1 MAQSRSKGGS
11 AANRISCMAAGRE
24 MDALIAR
31 EVMGYRI
38 GCEEDQGSAGED
50 TRTWYIMTGQD
61 GLDRSPVPGY
71 STDIQ
76 AAWRV
81 AKEMKARG
89 DELSLECRRVI
100 DDDPGADI
108 WTALF
113 RQADRFAMA
122 GTPALAI
129 CRAALLTVP
138 RLEPPSVRPV
148 ETTEPLSVETTEPLS
163 AKPVETTDLVSV
175 IEHELKR
182 VMGPVATVIVDDTL
196 VESGKSRGC
205 FPEDVIEPFV
215 RALGEEITD
224 VSKREQFMQAAL
236 LAVAK
241 RKSPPRK
248 HAEGDLVSVTEHEL
262 KRVMGPVATVIVDE
276 KLAELGES
284 RDCFP
289 EDRIESFVLAL
300 REEITDLSK
309 RARFSRAM
317 AEYLT
322 EK

>member
-1 MAQSRSKGGS
+1 MSMAQSLSKGGG
-11 AANRISCMAAGRE
+11 AENRISCMAAGRE

-31 EVMGYRI
+31 EVMGHRVER
-38 GCEEDQGSAGED
+38 EEKQCSAGED
-50 TRTWYIMTGQD
+50 TRTWYIMTGRD
-61 GLDRSPVPGY
+61 GRDRSPVPGY
-71 STDIQ
+71 STDIE

-81 AKEMKARG
+81 AKEMKSRG
-89 DELSLECRRVI
+89 DELLLECRRVI
-100 DDDPGADI
+100 DNDPGADI

-138 RLEPPSVRPV
+138 RLEPPSVRPM
-148 ETTEPLSVETTEPLS
+148 ETTEPPSI
-163 AKPVETTDLVSV
+163 KPVETTDLVSV

-196 VESGKSRGC
+196 VESGTSRDC
-205 FPEDVIEPFV
+205 FPEDGIEPFV
-215 RALGEEITD
+215 LALGEEITD

-241 RKSPPRK
+241 RKPPLRK
-248 HAEGDLVSVTEHEL
+248 HAEGDLLSVIEHEL
-262 KRVMGPVATVIVDE
+262 KRLLGPVATVIVDD

-289 EDRIESFVLAL
+289 EDGTEPFVLAL

-322 EK
+322 EKGD

>member
-1 MAQSRSKGGS
+1 MAQSLSKDGGV
-11 AANRISCMAAGRE
+11 NRISCMAAGHE

-31 EVMGYRI
+31 EIMGYHVE
-38 GCEEDQGSAGED
+38 CEEGQRSTGED
-50 TRTWYIMTGQD
+50 AKTWYIRAGQD
-61 GLDRSPVPGY
+61 GRVRAPVPGY
-71 STDIQ
+71 STDIE

-81 AKEMKARG
+81 AKKMKSRG
-89 DELSLECRRVI
+89 NELLLECRRVI
-100 DDDPGADI
+100 DNDPGADI

-129 CRAALLTVP
+129 CRAALIAVSWE
-138 RLEPPSVRPV
+138 EPPSV
-148 ETTEPLSVETTEPLS
+148 
-163 AKPVETTDLVSV
+163 KPVETTDLVSV

-196 VESGKSRGC
+196 AESGKSRDC
-205 FPEDVIEPFV
+205 FPEDGTELFV
-215 RALGEEITD
+215 SALGQEIAD
-224 VSKREQFMQAAL
+224 VSKREQFMQAAR
-236 LAVAK
+236 LAVAT
-241 RKSPPRK
+241 REPPPKK
-248 HAEGDLVSVTEHEL
+248 HAERNLVSVIEHEL
-262 KRVMGPVATVIVDE
+262 KRVMGPVATVIMDD

-289 EDRIESFVLAL
+289 EDRIEPFVRAL
-300 REEITDLSK
+300 GDEITDLPK

-322 EK
+322 GKGD